1 MRNTGCPT
9 CPHADSDLT
18 ARACRG
24 ASIRPASV
32 EAFSVSCHDHQVKT
46 YELTDEWAEQQWA
59 TMLPQIETMMHRIQ
73 NRADF
78 VVQPGSQLAAD
89 DAASQPYTVSYC
101 AKACLNAGVGHLH
114 AMKTLVFDEPRIRH
128 AEADYS
134 LIRGAL
140 ENFATA
146 FWVLHPQQ
154 RTIRVERALRWMA
167 QNFRDEDKAVG
178 PLELPDD
185 MEMPADVETRGLQE
199 LHDVVAAIAQK
210 AGCANVLGGYTS
222 TQAVKYAEEHSHYDR
237 VLLMWQVCSGF
248 AHGRPWANLGMNAM
262 VEKHPTEEEGVF
274 DVRLTTDDKRL
285 ALATLP
291 AFGLMAAV
299 VGLFTG
305 RCR

>member
-1 MRNTGCPT
+1 MLSVLPLRVLKTSGDECCNVTSRQ
-9 CPHADSDLT
+9 AFRF
-18 ARACRG
+18 RAT
-24 ASIRPASV
+24 IT
-32 EAFSVSCHDHQVKT
+32 QVKT

-59 TMLPQIETMMHRIQ
+59 MMLPQIETMMHRIQ
-73 NRADF
+73 DGADF

-89 DAASQPYTVSYC
+89 DEASQPYFVSSC

-167 QNFRDEDKAVG
+167 QNFTDEDKAISSPLG
-178 PLELPDD
+178 PTDD
-185 MEMPADVETRGLQE
+185 MEMRAEVETRGLQE
-199 LHDVVAAIAQK
+199 LHNVVAAIAQQ
-210 AGCANVLGGYTS
+210 AGCANVANILKGYYGS
-222 TQAVKYAEEHSHYDR
+222 QAVKYAEEHSHYDR

-248 AHGRPWANLGMNAM
+248 AHGRPWANLFINAM
-262 VEKHPTEEEGVF
+262 EKHPTEEEGIF
-274 DVRLTTDDKRL
+274 DVRMTTDDKRL

-291 AFGLMAAV
+291 TYHLMAAV

-305 RCR
+305 RSR

>member
-1 MRNTGCPT
+1 
-9 CPHADSDLT
+9 
-18 ARACRG
+18 
-24 ASIRPASV
+24 V
-32 EAFSVSCHDHQVKT
+32 
-46 YELTDEWAEQQWA
+46 LTDEWAEQQWA
-59 TMLPQIETMMHRIQ
+59 MMLPEIETMMHRVQ
-73 NRADF
+73 NLADF

-89 DAASQPYTVSYC
+89 DAASRPYFVSSC

-146 FWVLHPQQ
+146 FWVLHPQE

-167 QNFRDEDKAVG
+167 KNFKDEDNAISSPRG
-178 PLELPDD
+178 PTDD
-185 MEMPADVETRGLQE
+185 MEMRAEVETRGLQE
-199 LHDVVAAIAQK
+199 LLDVVAAIAQK
-210 AGCANVLGGYTS
+210 AGCAKVDNLRRGYTS
-222 TQAVKYAEEHSHYDR
+222 TQAVEYAENHTHYDR
-237 VLLMWQVCSGF
+237 VLLTWQVCSGF
-248 AHGRPWANLGMNAM
+248 AHGRPWANLFINAM
-262 VEKHPTEEEGVF
+262 EKHPTEEEGVF
-274 DVRLTTDDKRL
+274 DVRFTTDDTRL

-305 RCR
+305 RAVSTQ